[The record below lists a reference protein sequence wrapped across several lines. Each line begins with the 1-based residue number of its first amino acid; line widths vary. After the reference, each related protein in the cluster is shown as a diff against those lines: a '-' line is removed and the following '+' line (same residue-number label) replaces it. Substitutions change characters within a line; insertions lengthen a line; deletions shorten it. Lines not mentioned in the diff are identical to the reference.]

1 MDHLE
6 NNDFMILN
14 NILYKIHTHP
24 DFNQMR
30 HELLEQI
37 NKIVAFNSADF
48 SLSAENDN
56 CHLSQQISY
65 QCTDSFSKVFEDLD
79 YSQGILAGGK
89 SMVYRE
95 SDIISEEK
103 RVETEYYK
111 KVYLVNHWHYALQI
125 ILGYQEEF
133 LGVITLYKE
142 RGQEDFRD
150 TEIFLMDL
158 MKDHL
163 AYRIFTEKESTC
175 KTGEKLSIPQA
186 TRLYSLTPREC
197 DILKLVLLGKE
208 NQEICT
214 ETFITNNTLKKH
226 ILNIYKKVQVR
237 NRVQLFQRIEHLP

>member
-1 MDHLE
+1 MDHIE

-14 NILYKIHTHP
+14 NIIYKIHTNH

-37 NKIVAFNSADF
+37 NMIVDFNSADF
-48 SLSAENDN
+48 SLSEENGT

-65 QCTDSFSKVFEDLD
+65 HCTSSFSKVFEDLD

-95 SDIISEEK
+95 TDIISEEK

-125 ILGYQEEF
+125 ILGYQDEF
-133 LGVITLYKE
+133 LGVITLYRERE
-142 RGQEDFRD
+142 RGDFHD
-150 TEIFLMDL
+150 TDIFLMDL

-175 KTGEKLSIPQA
+175 KTDDKLSIPDA
-186 TRLYSLTPREC
+186 AHRYSLTPREC
-197 DILKLVLLGKE
+197 DILKLVLLGKT

>member
-1 MDHLE
+1 MYHLE

-14 NILYKIHTHP
+14 NIIYKIHTNH

-37 NKIVAFNSADF
+37 KMVVDFDSADF
-48 SLSAENDN
+48 SLSEGDGRG
-56 CHLSQQISY
+56 HLSQQISY
-65 QCTDSFSKVFEDLD
+65 NCNTSFSKVFEDLD
-79 YSQGILAGGK
+79 YSQGILVGGK

-95 SDIISEEK
+95 TDIISEQK

-111 KVYLVNHWHYALQI
+111 KVYLVNHWHYALQV
-125 ILGYQEEF
+125 ILGYQDEF

-142 RGQEDFRD
+142 KGRGDFQD
-150 TEIFLMDL
+150 TDIFMMDL

-163 AYRIFTEKESTC
+163 AHRIYTEKSSTC
-175 KTGEKLSIPQA
+175 KTGLSVSEA
-186 TRLYSLTPREC
+186 VDLYSLTPREC
-197 DILKLVLLGKE
+197 DILKLVLQGKE
-208 NQEICT
+208 NPEICT

-237 NRVQLFQRIEHLP
+237 NRVQLFQRIQHQG